1 MLEKSSKTVGGLP
14 STRRQLPN
22 WAWWLILPVWV
33 YGVFIFVQVALSYLT
48 AWLSAIG
55 LPLSGMNQIVFVT
68 LISGLSY
75 AVSTLIV
82 VFVPLK
88 LWGKRTTLKDLG
100 VPDLPTWMDIV
111 LSAPAYVVYIV
122 ASAIVMLT
130 ITGLFPELSLQ
141 QSQSLPI
148 SSSMLV
154 HQWEY
159 VLAFTVLVVFAPI
172 AEELLYR
179 GYLYG
184 KLRKISGAVV
194 SIVVT
199 SLAFGAAHLWTGG
212 DGPLQWA
219 VAIDTMVVSVMMSV
233 LREYTGAIWAG
244 VLVHM
249 IKNGI
254 AFYLLFINS
263 DIIDQLMAAVLPL
276 L

>member
-1 MLEKSSKTVGGLP
+1 MEKSSKPMSAP
-14 STRRQLPN
+14 SSANYKLPN
-22 WAWWLILPVWV
+22 WVWWLILPVWV
-33 YGVFIFVQVALSYLT
+33 YGVFMFVQVALSFL
-48 AWLSAIG
+48 AVWLNDIG
-55 LPLSGMNQIVFVT
+55 VPLSEMSQIIFIT

-75 AVSTLIV
+75 ALATLIV
-82 VFVPLK
+82 VMVPLK

-100 VPDLPTWMDIV
+100 VPDLPTWMDIL
-111 LSAPAYVVYIV
+111 LSAPAYVVYII

-130 ITGLFPELSLQ
+130 ITGLFPDLNLQ

-159 VLAFTVLVVFAPI
+159 VLAFTVLVVFAPV

-184 KLRKISGAVV
+184 KLRKASGVIV

-219 VAIDTMVVSVMMSV
+219 VAIDTMVVSVMMCV